1 MGWRGDREHR
11 VIFIDILTRRFAQI
25 VTLGLTV
32 TANDK
37 PGATYTIALREHDDE
52 TLVDIAWTSDRR
64 SGLRRLPQWLIAD
77 RYYPAA
83 LTAQGYRVL
92 NRDVTLSL

>member
-1 MGWRGDREHR
+1 MTFTDL
-11 VIFIDILTRRFAQI
+11 LTRRFAQI
-25 VTLGLTV
+25 VALELTV

-37 PGATYTIALREHDDE
+37 PWATYTIALREHDDE
-52 TLVDIAWTSDRR
+52 TLVDIVWASYRR
-64 SGLRRLPQWLIAD
+64 FGHRRLPQWLIAD
-77 RYYPAA
+77 RYHLAA